1 MHGTAHAQIWSIIS
15 AKIAR
20 YGIDNTKAM
29 SHTQCERSM
38 SFGRRS
44 PPFGRRFISFGRR
57 SISFGRRSISRR
69 SEGDI
74 VQGSYGD
81 LRNRH
86 IYIYWFCH
94 SCPETPTAIPFSQ
107 ATPFAERGRVW
118 SRWNHRVVATTAGQK
133 LDVTNQIRALRRS
146 HQTLPLSAKGVA
158 CETRAFACEVITFEI
173 TKENRKQPPFWCTTR

>member
-1 MHGTAHAQIWSIIS
+1 MLHHAHISILQALRTGSYPAPCDKSHSEHLTPPSLSLSCAGRVWAENKLCYDVTLMACASFPSSHLWSIIS

-29 SHTQCERSM
+29 SHTQRERSM
-38 SFGRRS
+38 PFGRRS

-94 SCPETPTAIPFSQ
+94 SCPETPTAFPSVFI
-107 ATPFAERGRVW
+107 A
-118 SRWNHRVVATTAGQK
+118 
-133 LDVTNQIRALRRS
+133 
-146 HQTLPLSAKGVA
+146 
-158 CETRAFACEVITFEI
+158 
-173 TKENRKQPPFWCTTR
+173 

>member
-1 MHGTAHAQIWSIIS
+1 MQLWGSLIIWSIIS

-29 SHTQCERSM
+29 SHTQRERSM

-44 PPFGRRFISFGRR
+44 PPFGRQFISFGRRSISFGRR

-118 SRWNHRVVATTAGQK
+118 SRCNHRVVATT
-133 LDVTNQIRALRRS
+133 
-146 HQTLPLSAKGVA
+146 
-158 CETRAFACEVITFEI
+158 ET
-173 TKENRKQPPFWCTTR
+173 

>member
-1 MHGTAHAQIWSIIS
+1 MWHHCDTPASFTVVEKSPYNATWPRSYWLLKAARTLGLFHDLLWSIIS

-20 YGIDNTKAM
+20 YGIDNTKTM
-29 SHTQCERSM
+29 SHTQRERSM
-38 SFGRRS
+38 PFGRRS
-44 PPFGRRFISFGRR
+44 PPFGRRFISFGRRFISFGRRFISFGRR

-94 SCPETPTAIPFSQ
+94 SCPETPTAFPSVFI
-107 ATPFAERGRVW
+107 A
-118 SRWNHRVVATTAGQK
+118 
-133 LDVTNQIRALRRS
+133 
-146 HQTLPLSAKGVA
+146 
-158 CETRAFACEVITFEI
+158 
-173 TKENRKQPPFWCTTR
+173 